1 MRKKAIVLFTTLLL
15 ILSLLSI
22 VMLFLNSTKKTHD
35 SITKE
40 FALLQTNSVMVNLV
54 EYLKTIDFDEEM
66 IFHGAK
72 VPFNL
77 EFEDTH
83 VTLKIDSLH
92 KYININHF
100 ITSISKKDNLYYNK
114 FIDFLYEKN
123 LNRPEYFID
132 LLIDTVDKD
141 DFDLTSGGDTEISK
155 AFPLFRN
162 EKIVNKKHLDQI
174 IEYYFE
180 QTNDQEIYNMEFEKY
195 FNFNSPSLDL
205 NFANE
210 EVLKFILYDAYES
223 DLNIIKEHNEVYE
236 ELSDLPFDDNYK
248 DELKKAR
255 FGNKITT
262 LSEMITLD
270 IDLRYK
276 SQYKANV
283 KFVYNTKTKTLS
295 DYTIDDII
303 LNKID

>member
-1 MRKKAIVLFTTLLL
+1 MKKKAIVLFTTLLL

-35 SITKE
+35 AITKE

-66 IFHGAK
+66 IFHGSK

-77 EFEDTH
+77 EFEDTY

-100 ITSISKKDNLYYNK
+100 ITSISKKDDLHYNK

-123 LNRPEYFID
+123 INRPEYFID

-180 QTNDQEIYNMEFEKY
+180 QTNDQEIYNMDFEKY
-195 FNFNSPSLDL
+195 FNFNAPSLDL

-223 DLNIIKEHNEVYE
+223 DLNIIKEHDEVYE

-248 DELKKAR
+248 DELKKSR

-283 KFVYNTKTKTLS
+283 KFVYNIKTKTLS